1 MHTLFFMK
9 TVVYIFAAH
18 ELPWDRIIFS
28 NIKWSQ
34 VFSFSL
40 TLSLFWSEF
49 THINIRFSQYLHFW
63 HCNPNLS
70 IFIKKINISLVNNF
84 FKVFMTQILLQKQ
97 PLQIF
102 SKIGVFKNFVKL
114 TEERMYLSLV
124 WSLEGCNVIKKET
137 LTQVFS
143 CRFCKTF

>member
-1 MHTLFFMK
+1 MHTSFFMK
-9 TVVYIFAAH
+9 TVVYIFAAR

-28 NIKWSQ
+28 NINWSQ

-40 TLSLFWSEF
+40 TLRLFWSEF
-49 THINIRFSQYLHFW
+49 AHINIRFSQYLHFW

-70 IFIKKINISLVNNF
+70 IFIKKINISLVNSF

-102 SKIGVFKNFVKL
+102 SKTGALKNFVKL
-114 TEERMYLSLV
+114 TEEHMYLSLIC
-124 WSLEGCNVIKKET
+124 LEFGG
-137 LTQVFS
+137 L
-143 CRFCKTF
+143 

>member
-1 MHTLFFMK
+1 MHTSFFMK
-9 TVVYIFAAH
+9 TVVYIFAAR

-28 NIKWSQ
+28 NINWSQ

-49 THINIRFSQYLHFW
+49 AHINIRFSQYCTSDTVIQISVFL
-63 HCNPNLS
+63 LR
-70 IFIKKINISLVNNF
+70 IFILYFYISLVNNF

-102 SKIGVFKNFVKL
+102 SKIGVLKNFGKL
-114 TEERMYLSLV
+114 TEEHMYLSLICMEFGG
-124 WSLEGCNVIKKET
+124 L
-137 LTQVFS
+137 
-143 CRFCKTF
+143 